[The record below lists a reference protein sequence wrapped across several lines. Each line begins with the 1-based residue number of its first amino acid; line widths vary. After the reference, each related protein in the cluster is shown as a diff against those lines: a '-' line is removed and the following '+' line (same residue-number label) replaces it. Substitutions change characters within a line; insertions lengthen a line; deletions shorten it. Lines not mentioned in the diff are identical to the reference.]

1 MEVKVLRMNTGEEVI
16 YTLVNETDEYLEI
29 ENALVAVPNAQ
40 GQIGFAPWSYLAE
53 EGQTFPV
60 SKEYIVYVIDAKDMI
75 VDNYKKIF
83 SKIETPSKKL
93 IL

>member
-1 MEVKVLRMNTGEEVI
+1 MEVKVLRMNTGEEII
-16 YTLVNETDEYLEI
+16 YTLVSETDEYVEV
-29 ENALVAVPNAQ
+29 ENALVAVPNQQ
-40 GQIGFAPWSYLAE
+40 GQIGFAPWSYLAD
-53 EGQTFPV
+53 EGQTLKI
-60 SKEYIVYVIDAKDMI
+60 SKDYIVYVIEAKEMI

>member
-1 MEVKVLRMNTGEEVI
+1 MNTGEEII
-16 YTLVNETDEYLEI
+16 YTQISETDEYVEV
-29 ENALVAVPNAQ
+29 ENALVALPNQQ
-40 GQIGFAPWSYLAE
+40 GQIGFAPWSYLADDN
-53 EGQTFPV
+53 QV
-60 SKEYIVYVIDAKDMI
+60 IKISKEYIVYVIEAKEMI

>member
-1 MEVKVLRMNTGEEVI
+1 MEVKVLRMNTGEEII
-16 YTLVNETDEYLEI
+16 YTLVSETDEYVEV
-29 ENALVAVPNAQ
+29 ENALVAVPNQQ
-40 GQIGFAPWSYLAE
+40 GQIGFAPWSYLAD
-53 EGQTFPV
+53 EGQTLKV
-60 SKEYIVYVIDAKDMI
+60 SKDYIVYVIEAKEMI

>member
-1 MEVKVLRMNTGEEVI
+1 MNTGEEII
-16 YTLVNETDEYLEI
+16 YTLVSETDEYVEV
-29 ENALVAVPNAQ
+29 ENALVAVPNQQ
-40 GQIGFAPWSYLAE
+40 GQIGFAPWSYLAD
-53 EGQTFPV
+53 EGQTLKV
-60 SKEYIVYVIDAKDMI
+60 SKDYIVYVIEAKEMI

>member
-1 MEVKVLRMNTGEEVI
+1 MNTGEEII
-16 YTLVNETDEYLEI
+16 YTLVSETDEYVEV
-29 ENALVAVPNAQ
+29 ENALVAVPNQQ
-40 GQIGFAPWSYLAE
+40 GQIGFAPWSYLAD
-53 EGQTFPV
+53 EGQTLKI
-60 SKEYIVYVIDAKDMI
+60 SKDYIVYVIEAKEMI

>member
-1 MEVKVLRMNTGEEVI
+1 MNTGEEII
-16 YTLVNETDEYLEI
+16 YTQLSETDEYIEV
-29 ENALVAVPNAQ
+29 ENALVALPNQQ
-40 GQIGFAPWSYLAE
+40 GQIGFSPWSYLCD
-53 EGQTFPV
+53 GDQPIKI
-60 SKEYIVYVIDAKDMI
+60 SKEYIVYVIEAKEMI

>member
-1 MEVKVLRMNTGEEVI
+1 MNTGEEII
-16 YTLVNETDEYLEI
+16 YTLVSETNEYVEI

-40 GQIGFAPWSYLAE
+40 GQIGFAPWSYLAD
-53 EGQTFPV
+53 EGQTLKV
-60 SKEYIVYVIDAKDMI
+60 SKDYVVYVIEAKEMI
-75 VDNYKKIF
+75 VENYKKIF

>member
-1 MEVKVLRMNTGEEVI
+1 MNTGEEII
-16 YTLVNETDEYLEI
+16 YTLVSETDEYVEV
-29 ENALVAVPNAQ
+29 ENALVAVPNQQ
-40 GQIGFAPWSYLAE
+40 GQIGFAPWSYLAD
-53 EGQTFPV
+53 EGQTLKV
-60 SKEYIVYVIDAKDMI
+60 SKNYIVYVIEAKEMI

>member
-1 MEVKVLRMNTGEEVI
+1 MNTGEEII
-16 YTLVNETDEYLEI
+16 YTQISETDEYVEV
-29 ENALVAVPNAQ
+29 ENALVALPNQQ
-40 GQIGFAPWSYLAE
+40 GQIGFAPWSYLAD
-53 EGQTFPV
+53 EGQV
-60 SKEYIVYVIDAKDMI
+60 IKISKEYIVYVIDAKEMI

>member
-1 MEVKVLRMNTGEEVI
+1 MDVKVLRMNTGEEII
-16 YTLVNETDEYLEI
+16 YTQISETDEYVEV
-29 ENALVAVPNAQ
+29 ENALVALPNQQ
-40 GQIGFAPWSYLAE
+40 GQIGFAPWSYLADDN
-53 EGQTFPV
+53 QV
-60 SKEYIVYVIDAKDMI
+60 IKISKEYIVYVIEAKEMI